1 MGPAS
6 VGVLG
11 RDPTFMGDQRIDEI
25 DRGKHSLR
33 GLYPM
38 ALLDSLLWR
47 LALLRAF
54 DESLPQ
60 QSLLFPVGGDRNC
73 ANFTFAESWD
83 VIGGWFEFEDELLDI
98 GSEVG
103 EVEDLRDTGAGDAC
117 DAGDLGLVFD
127 LASGE

>member
-1 MGPAS
+1 
-6 VGVLG
+6 
-11 RDPTFMGDQRIDEI
+11 MGDQRIDEI

-60 QSLLFPVGGDRNC
+60 QSLLFPVGGDRDLTNL
-73 ANFTFAESWD
+73 AFAESWH
-83 VIGGWFEFEDELLDI
+83 VIGGWFASRGLTLPRDGKLTDSQFESL
-98 GSEVG
+98 G
-103 EVEDLRDTGAGDAC
+103 EILKSPDGQGRPQ
-117 DAGDLGLVFD
+117 
-127 LASGE
+127 AS

>member
-11 RDPTFMGDQRIDEI
+11 RDPTVMGDQSIDEI

-54 DESLPQ
+54 DESFPH
-60 QSLLFPVGGDRNC
+60 QSLLLPVRCDRDLADFAFTESGYVVGGGFKVEDR
-73 ANFTFAESWD
+73 FLD
-83 VIGGWFEFEDELLDI
+83 VGGEL
-98 GSEVG
+98 G
-103 EVEDLRDTGAGDAC
+103 EVDDLRYAGTGDAGGT
-117 DAGDLGLVFD
+117 GDLGLVFH
-127 LASGE
+127 LSGGE